1 MSKIIAVTG
10 LLVLL
15 AGCASTKKISAGND
29 QQEEK
34 VTQYDQGMRALEHED
49 YDEAA
54 QIFDRLLVQKPATEL
69 DLVVLFDSGAAYEG
83 KGDCARSL
91 DRYRQVVRS
100 SAGKFPRIEG
110 EALFRSSLMYECL
123 GQDAKAITSLV
134 DAKKRGKELPF
145 ETLNAEI
152 PARLA
157 AAYARIGNR
166 DKALQY
172 FNQASKGL
180 KQVVTQGGRGL
191 QVERVAHTLFLMGR
205 LSPSQRM
212 AAVEPGTYLQSVS
225 MQQPYLL
232 QAMELNNAAWSTRAQ
247 DDLKLA
253 YDNLWKF
260 KIPEPEK
267 RRDFFTR
274 ALQSINEL
282 RKIRMPKSD
291 SRIDDVF
298 ATLDRTQ
305 NQLQGELSRVAETN
319 PLTPEAEK
327 RGGLKREGKL
337 VDPEKPAPKKKL
349 IRK

>member
-1 MSKIIAVTG
+1 MNKFIAVIG
-10 LLVLL
+10 LLTLL
-15 AGCASTKKISAGND
+15 AGCASTKKAAEEAPTD
-29 QQEEK
+29 EK
-34 VTQYDQGMRALEHED
+34 VNEYDQGMRALEHED

-100 SAGKFPRIEG
+100 SSGKFQRIEG

-166 DKALQY
+166 EKALQY
-172 FNQASKGL
+172 FGQASKGL
-180 KQVVTQGGRGL
+180 KQVVAQGGRGL
-191 QVERVAHTLFLMGR
+191 QVERIAHTLFLMGR
-205 LSPSQRM
+205 LSSSQRK
-212 AAVEPGTYLQSVS
+212 AEVEPGTYLQSVS

-232 QAMELNNAAWSTRAQ
+232 QAMEMNNVAWSTRAQ

-253 YDNLWKF
+253 YDNIWKF
-260 KIPEPEK
+260 KIPDVEK
-267 RRDFFTR
+267 RRDFYTR
-274 ALQSINEL
+274 ALQTINEL

-291 SRIDDVF
+291 PRIEDVF
-298 ATLDRTQ
+298 VTLDRTQ

-319 PLTPEAEK
+319 PLTPEAE
-327 RGGLKREGKL
+327 RRNGLKREGKL
-337 VDPEKPAPKKKL
+337 VDPEKPATKKKL